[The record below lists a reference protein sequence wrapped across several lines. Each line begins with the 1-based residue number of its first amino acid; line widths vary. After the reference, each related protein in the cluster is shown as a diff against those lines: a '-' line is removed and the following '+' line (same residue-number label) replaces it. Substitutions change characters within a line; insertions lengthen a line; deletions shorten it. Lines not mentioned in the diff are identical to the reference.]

1 MSEAFIILQQA
12 IIIFLI
18 LITGAFLAKKGLVNE
33 SGSKQMSNLIVNVVS
48 PAVIF
53 MSYQTDYD
61 PERVHGLFLAFAM
74 VFTVYALSI
83 PLSMLFISKKRGEN
97 AAIERLCTVY
107 SNCGFM
113 GIPLV
118 SGIYGYDGVFY
129 VSAVIAVFNLMI
141 WTHGVLL
148 MRKKLSL
155 GEFLSVLKS
164 PNIIALVLGLGCY
177 FLRIRI
183 PFIPSETLQHFA
195 NMNTPLAML
204 ISGISLASANLKKTF
219 LCGRIYF
226 ICFLKLIVIP
236 LAAAFVLKLFNAPEM
251 VYMAVVITTACP
263 TAGMSTILALRYNR
277 NAAYASE
284 LIAASTILSVITLPL
299 ITLII

>member
-1 MSEAFIILQQA
+1 MNEAFIILQQA

-18 LITGAFLAKKGLVNE
+18 LITGAFLSKKGLVNQ
-33 SGSKQMSNLIVNVVS
+33 SGSTQLSNIIVNVVS

-53 MSYQTDYD
+53 MSYQTDYH
-61 PERVHGLFLAFAM
+61 PERVQSLLLTFSM
-74 VFTVYALSI
+74 CFTMYAISI

-97 AAIERLCTVY
+97 KAIERFCTVF

-129 VSAVIAVFNLMI
+129 VSAVIAIFNLMI
-141 WTHGVLL
+141 WTYGVIL
-148 MRKKLSL
+148 MRGKLSPS
-155 GEFLSVLKS
+155 EFVSVLKS
-164 PNIIALVLGLGCY
+164 PNIIALALGLICF
-177 FLRIRI
+177 FLQIRI

-204 ISGISLASANLKKTF
+204 ISGISLASSNLKKIFTN
-219 LCGRIYF
+219 GRIYF
-226 ICFLKLIVIP
+226 LCLLKLIVIP
-236 LAAAFVLKLFNAPEM
+236 LAVAIVLKLFNAPEM

-263 TAGMSTILALRYNR
+263 TAGMSTILALKYNQ

-284 LIAASTILSVITLPL
+284 LVAASTVLSIITLPL
-299 ITLII
+299 ITLIV